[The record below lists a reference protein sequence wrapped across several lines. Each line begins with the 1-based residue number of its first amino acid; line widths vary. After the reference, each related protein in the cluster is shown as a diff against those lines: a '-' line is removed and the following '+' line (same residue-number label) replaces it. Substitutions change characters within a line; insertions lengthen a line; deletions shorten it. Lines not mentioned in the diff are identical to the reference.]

1 MRPEIKIER
10 IEKLEEGYLIVSNLA
25 LRLAERQIITAEL
38 KAATA
43 EKIGLLF
50 FRAEGGRA

>member
-1 MRPEIKIER
+1 MRPEIKIKS
-10 IEKLEEGYLIVSNLA
+10 IEKLQEGYLIITNIA

>member
-1 MRPEIKIER
+1 MRKEVKIKR
-10 IEKLEEGYLIVSNLA
+10 IEKLEEGYLIISNIA

-38 KAATA
+38 KAAAA

-50 FRAEGGRA
+50 FRAEARA

>member
-1 MRPEIKIER
+1 MRPEIKIKR
-10 IEKLEEGYLIVSNLA
+10 IEKLEEGYLIISNIA

>member
-1 MRPEIKIER
+1 MRKEVKIKR
-10 IEKLEEGYLIVSNLA
+10 IEKLEEGYLIISNIA

-38 KAATA
+38 KAAAA
-43 EKIGLLF
+43 EKIGMLF